1 MPLYEYHCSDCQ
13 SMFETLRPMSK
24 ADDPIQCARCGSEH
38 TSRVLSV
45 FATIG
50 TERGTASSASGG
62 CGGCSGG
69 DCSHCGH

>member
-13 SMFETLRPMSK
+13 SAFETLRPMSQ
-24 ADDPIQCARCGSEH
+24 ADDPIPCAHCGSEH

-50 TERGTASSASGG
+50 TGRATASDASSG